1 LATDALEAIR
11 VEKTIQGI
19 ATMYS
24 IHPNLVGQWEKPLLE
39 SADKLSKK
47 EGKGKGTEE
56 TERKEGE
63 LYKQIGQLKV

>member
-1 LATDALEAIR
+1 
-11 VEKTIQGI
+11 
-19 ATMYS
+19 MYS